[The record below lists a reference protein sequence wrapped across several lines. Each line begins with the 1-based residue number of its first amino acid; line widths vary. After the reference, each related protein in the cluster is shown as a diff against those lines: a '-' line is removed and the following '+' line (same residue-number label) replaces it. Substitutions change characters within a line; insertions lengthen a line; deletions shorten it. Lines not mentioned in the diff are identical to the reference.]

1 MISVKMVL
9 GRALVGTVVCGVVGS
24 VDALSGQQAGS
35 RPLPAAASG
44 TAGAV
49 VRLDPALDAIV
60 PQGAALERIATGFT
74 LAEGPV
80 WSKAGALLFGDV
92 RGNKIY
98 SLVPGREPTVFR
110 DRAGFDR
117 STPPLGI
124 LIGPNGITFD
134 SEGRMIVCET
144 GNRRVTRIDARGMV
158 TVLADAFEG
167 RGLNSPNDVTVK
179 SDGSIY
185 FTDPP
190 YGFPKQDAD
199 PLKEL
204 PFNAVFRI
212 RNGTLD
218 PVTKEVAKPNGLTF
232 SPDEK
237 LLYVTDSD
245 TNRLM
250 RFEVKRDGSLG
261 PGSVLVDQSG
271 LKGSGVMDGLKVDSK
286 GNIYVS
292 GVGGLWIVTPQ
303 GKPLGRFEV
312 PDIATNA
319 GWGDDGRTLYVT
331 GRSSI
336 YRIRLTATGHR
347 PCC

>member
-1 MISVKMVL
+1 MITSRK
-9 GRALVGTVVCGVVGS
+9 AASPLVGA
-24 VDALSGQQAGS
+24 ALAAFVASAQTIAGQQTGS
-35 RPLPAAASG
+35 TAKPSAASG

-49 VRLDPALDAIV
+49 VRLDAAVDAIV
-60 PQGAALERIATGFT
+60 PVGAQLERIATGFT

-80 WSKAGALLFGDV
+80 WTKAGALLFGDV

-98 SLVPGREPTVFR
+98 SLIPGKEPTVFR
-110 DRAGFDR
+110 DRAGYDR
-117 STPPLGI
+117 DAPPLGI

-134 SEGRMIVCET
+134 RDGRMIVCET
-144 GNRRVTRIDARGMV
+144 GNRRVTSIDSKGAV
-158 TVLADAFEG
+158 TVLADKFEG
-167 RGLNSPNDVTVK
+167 KGLNSPNDVVVK
-179 SDGSIY
+179 ADGSVY

-204 PFNAVFRI
+204 PFNGVFRI
-212 RNGTLD
+212 RDGKLL
-218 PVTKEVAKPNGLTF
+218 PVSKDVAKPNGLTF

-245 TNRLM
+245 KNRLM
-250 RFEVKRDGSLG
+250 RFEVRADGTLG
-261 PGSVLVDQSG
+261 AGTVLVDQSME
-271 LKGSGVMDGLKVDSK
+271 KGQGVMDGVKVDFN
-286 GNIYVS
+286 GNIYFA
-292 GVGGLWIVTPQ
+292 GVGGLWIASPQ
-303 GKPLGRFEV
+303 GKLLGRFEV
-312 PDIATNA
+312 PDVATNA

-336 YRIRLTATGHR
+336 YRIRLNATGRR

>member
-1 MISVKMVL
+1 MIIFRMFGPALAGAALVTFVL
-9 GRALVGTVVCGVVGS
+9 GGS
-24 VDALSGQQAGS
+24 IVAGQQTGS
-35 RPLPAAASG
+35 KPTPSAASG

-60 PQGAALERIATGFT
+60 PPGAALERIATGFT

-80 WSKAGALLFGDV
+80 WTRAGALLFGDV

-98 SLVPGREPTVFR
+98 SLIPGKEPTVFR

-117 STPPLGI
+117 TTPPLGI

-134 SEGRMIVCET
+134 KEGRMIVCET
-144 GNRRVTRIDARGMV
+144 GNRRVTRIDSKGAV
-158 TVLADAFEG
+158 TVLAGKFEG
-167 RGLNSPNDVTVK
+167 KGLNSPNDVVVK

-212 RNGTLD
+212 RNGKLD
-218 PVTKEVAKPNGLTF
+218 AVTKEVVKPNGLTF

-245 TNRLM
+245 KNRLM
-250 RFEVKRDGSLG
+250 RFEVMRDGTLG
-261 PGSVLVDQSG
+261 PGSVLVDQSME
-271 LKGSGVMDGLKVDSK
+271 KGQGVMDGLKVDSN
-286 GNIYVS
+286 GNIYFS
-292 GVGGLWIVTPQ
+292 GVGGLWIATPQ

-312 PDIATNA
+312 PDVATNA
-319 GWGDDGRTLYVT
+319 GWGDDGKTLYVT

-336 YRIRLTATGHR
+336 YRIRLNATGRR